1 MSRVFFTVFFNLTG
15 YKDLKMLQIK
25 KTHYNLKADNLM
37 ILLMLEQKEGS
48 GLRKGLDWDQFLQ
61 LLIIQNFS

>member
-1 MSRVFFTVFFNLTG
+1 
-15 YKDLKMLQIK
+15 MLQIK